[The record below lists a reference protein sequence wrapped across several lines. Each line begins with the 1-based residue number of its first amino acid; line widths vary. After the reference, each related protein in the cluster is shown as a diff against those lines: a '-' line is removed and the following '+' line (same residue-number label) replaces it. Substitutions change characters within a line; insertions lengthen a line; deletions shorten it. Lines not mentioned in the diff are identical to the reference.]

1 MAAPVAPAVTPGFE
15 WQCLVSQIGFRL
27 ANLKHICVLMWTG
40 LCSPATVFAGAYGK
54 VEKGLSARNQTA
66 PRFRSRTEDSGLRD
80 LVLRRT
86 PAPSFDFCSWR
97 LLYCI
102 MRTFLLVFMRVLLV
116 ANLLLFFPRHPYGT
130 PMKVGG
136 CPNSKCGAWLFICT
150 YVCLRHLRRG
160 VLEFYLMCFHF
171 SSLST
176 PCYWH
181 THAAVYLWIIYLLI
195 AGQQQQGWKYIA
207 DS

>member
-1 MAAPVAPAVTPGFE
+1 MQPCHSFRRSLWESWKRVISTQSDRTPIPIPNGGLWPPRPRPA
-15 WQCLVSQIGFRL
+15 
-27 ANLKHICVLMWTG
+27 
-40 LCSPATVFAGAYGK
+40 
-54 VEKGLSARNQTA
+54 
-66 PRFRSRTEDSGLRD
+66 EDSRP
-80 LVLRRT
+80 
-86 PAPSFDFCSWR
+86 PASTSAPDVYYIALCEHFYWYLCACFLWQISFS
-97 LLYCI
+97 
-102 MRTFLLVFMRVLLV
+102 
-116 ANLLLFFPRHPYGT
+116 FFPRHPYGT

-160 VLEFYLMCFHF
+160 VLEFYSMCFHF